1 MEERRERAHHHLR
14 LVDRQRV
21 DELDGLAHRSP
32 DVLRPVGGLPR
43 LDGLRHPVPSQALVL
58 RADPHDGRGEVGR
71 RLHGGSV
78 EPLVGVDRDV
88 PAPVYP
94 PVNHD
99 QLRPVEQHEPGV
111 LERELVASYLARLR
125 HGGQGGIVSLL
136 ADLGVQLGE
145 ALLYLQ
151 QAPLLREGLP
161 DALPRGGKLRLGPL
175 EPFGRGRGVAL
186 HVPRL
191 SLDPRDR
198 PDPAVRPLEGH
209 GRRVSDAHV
218 QPHDRADHLGL
229 AVRLC
234 ACHERSPQRIGR
246 VRPLLAVRPH
256 HGHAGEAALG
266 ALARLHRGGVAPE
279 PLDRL
284 LGRGYLRGAA
294 AGAPPGPSCGPAQGW
309 PGGAA
314 RSATLGALSRP
325 GPRRRAP

>member
-1 MEERRERAHHHLR
+1 M
-14 LVDRQRV
+14 
-21 DELDGLAHRSP
+21 
-32 DVLRPVGGLPR
+32 
-43 LDGLRHPVPSQALVL
+43 
-58 RADPHDGRGEVGR
+58 
-71 RLHGGSV
+71 
-78 EPLVGVDRDV
+78 
-88 PAPVYP
+88 
-94 PVNHD
+94 
-99 QLRPVEQHEPGV
+99 
-111 LERELVASYLARLR
+111 
-125 HGGQGGIVSLL
+125 SLL

-209 GRRVSDAHV
+209 GRRVSDADAEAARARLERRRHV

-284 LGRGYLRGAA
+284 LGRGYLRGAHLVA
-294 AGAPPGPSCGPAQGW
+294 QPPELRLVPPVGPLKAGQAGQ
-309 PGGAA
+309 
-314 RSATLGALSRP
+314 LVLQL
-325 GPRRRAP
+325 